1 MKITVGTESVSQLD
15 FKEMRCIYVDI
26 TVSNLTNE
34 PIYVQIA
41 NQIKR
46 QIINQQLKPGEALP
60 SIRKLAADL
69 HISVITTKRAYD
81 ELEKE
86 GFIVTVIGKGCF
98 VSKENKEFIREKKI
112 RMVEEKLSEVIKD
125 SRVLNIGLQGL
136 KMMLE
141 VLYRE
146 M

>member
-1 MKITVGTESVSQLD
+1 MTVGTEAVSRSVTAWV
-15 FKEMRCIYVDI
+15 RCIYVDI
-26 TVSNLTNE
+26 TVSNSTNE
-34 PIYVQIA
+34 PIYEQIA

>member
-1 MKITVGTESVSQLD
+1 M
-15 FKEMRCIYVDI
+15 DI
-26 TVSNLTNE
+26 TVSSSTNE

-41 NQIKR
+41 DQIKK
-46 QIINQQLKPGEALP
+46 QIINQQLKPGEVLP

-86 GFIVTVIGKGCF
+86 GFIVTVVGKGCF
-98 VSKENKEFIREKKI
+98 VSRENMEFIREKKI

-136 KMMLE
+136 KMMIE

>member
-1 MKITVGTESVSQLD
+1 MTDGTNPVSQSV
-15 FKEMRCIYVDI
+15 FTEVRCIYVDI
-26 TVSNLTNE
+26 TVSTSTKE
-34 PIYVQIA
+34 PIYEQVA
-41 NQIKR
+41 NQIKK

-86 GFIVTVIGKGCF
+86 GFIETVIGKGCF
-98 VSKENKEFIREKKI
+98 VSRENKEFIREKKI
-112 RMVEEKLSEVIKD
+112 RMVEEKLSDVIKD

-146 M
+146 GV

>member
-1 MKITVGTESVSQLD
+1 MW
-15 FKEMRCIYVDI
+15 CIYVDI
-26 TVSNLTNE
+26 TVKSSSHE
-34 PIYVQIA
+34 PIYEQIA
-41 NQIKR
+41 DQIKKM
-46 QIINQQLKPGEALP
+46 IINQQLKPGESLP

-69 HISVITTKRAYD
+69 NISVITTKRAYD

-86 GFIVTVIGKGCF
+86 GYIETVVGKGCF
-98 VSKENKEFIREKKI
+98 VSGENTEFIKEKKLK
-112 RMVEEKLSEVIKD
+112 MVEDKLSEVIKE

-146 M
+146 V

>member
-1 MKITVGTESVSQLD
+1 MTDGTNPVSQSV
-15 FKEMRCIYVDI
+15 FTEVRCIYVDI
-26 TVSNLTNE
+26 TVSNSTKE
-34 PIYVQIA
+34 PIYEQVA
-41 NQIKR
+41 NQIKK

-86 GFIVTVIGKGCF
+86 GFIETVIGKGCF
-98 VSKENKEFIREKKI
+98 VSRENKEFIREKKI
-112 RMVEEKLSEVIKD
+112 RMVEEKLSDVIKD

-146 M
+146 GV

>member
-1 MKITVGTESVSQLD
+1 MTVGTEAVSRSVTAWV
-15 FKEMRCIYVDI
+15 RCIYVDI
-26 TVSNLTNE
+26 TVSNSTNE
-34 PIYVQIA
+34 PIYEQIA

-112 RMVEEKLSEVIKD
+112 RMKKASEVIKD

>member
-1 MKITVGTESVSQLD
+1 M
-15 FKEMRCIYVDI
+15 DI
-26 TVSNLTNE
+26 TVNNSSHE
-34 PIYVQIA
+34 AIYEQIA
-41 NQIKR
+41 NQIKSM
-46 QIINQQLKPGEALP
+46 IINQQLKPGEVLP

-69 HISVITTKRAYD
+69 NISVITTKRAYD

-86 GFIVTVIGKGCF
+86 GYIVTLVGKGCF

-112 RMVEEKLSEVIKD
+112 RMVEDKLTEVIRE
-125 SRVLNIGLQGL
+125 SRGLNIGLQGL

-146 M
+146 V

>member
-1 MKITVGTESVSQLD
+1 MTVGTEAVSRSVIAWV
-15 FKEMRCIYVDI
+15 RCIYVDI
-26 TVSNLTNE
+26 TVSNSTNE
-34 PIYVQIA
+34 PIYEQIA

>member
-1 MKITVGTESVSQLD
+1 MTVGTEAVSRSVIAWV
-15 FKEMRCIYVDI
+15 RCIYVDI
-26 TVSNLTNE
+26 TVSNSTNE
-34 PIYVQIA
+34 PIYEQIA

-86 GFIVTVIGKGCF
+86 GFIVTVVGKGCF
-98 VSKENKEFIREKKI
+98 VSRENMEFIREKKI

-136 KMMLE
+136 KMMIE

>member
-1 MKITVGTESVSQLD
+1 M
-15 FKEMRCIYVDI
+15 DI

-41 NQIKR
+41 NQIKK
-46 QIINQQLKPGEALP
+46 QIINQQLKPGESLP

-86 GFIVTVIGKGCF
+86 GFIVTVVGKGCF
-98 VSKENKEFIREKKI
+98 VSRENMEFIREKKI

-136 KMMLE
+136 KMMME

-146 M
+146 GV

>member
-1 MKITVGTESVSQLD
+1 MTDGTNPVSQSV
-15 FKEMRCIYVDI
+15 FTEVRCIYVDI
-26 TVSNLTNE
+26 TVSTSTKE
-34 PIYVQIA
+34 PIYEQVA
-41 NQIKR
+41 NQIKK
-46 QIINQQLKPGEALP
+46 QIINQQLKPGEGLP

-81 ELEKE
+81 ELENE
-86 GFIVTVIGKGCF
+86 GFIETVIGKGCF
-98 VSKENKEFIREKKI
+98 VSRENKEFIREKKI
-112 RMVEEKLSEVIKD
+112 RMVEEKLSDVIKD

-146 M
+146 GI

>member
-1 MKITVGTESVSQLD
+1 M
-15 FKEMRCIYVDI
+15 DI
-26 TVSNLTNE
+26 TVSNSTKE
-34 PIYVQIA
+34 PIYEQVA
-41 NQIKR
+41 NQIKK
-46 QIINQQLKPGEALP
+46 QIINQQLKPGEGLP

-86 GFIVTVIGKGCF
+86 GFIETVIGKGCF
-98 VSKENKEFIREKKI
+98 VSRENKEFIREKKI
-112 RMVEEKLSEVIKD
+112 RMVEEKLSDVIKD

-146 M
+146 GI

>member
-1 MKITVGTESVSQLD
+1 M
-15 FKEMRCIYVDI
+15 DI
-26 TVSNLTNE
+26 TVSNSIQE
-34 PIYVQIA
+34 PIYEQIA
-41 NQIKR
+41 NQIKKL
-46 QIINQQLKPGEALP
+46 IINQQLKPGEGLP
-60 SIRKLAADL
+60 SIRNLANQL

-86 GFIVTVIGKGCF
+86 GFIVTVVGKGCF
-98 VSKENKEFIREKKI
+98 VSNENKEFIREKKI
-112 RMVEEKLSEVIKD
+112 QMVEEKLAEVIKE

-146 M
+146 VV

>member
-1 MKITVGTESVSQLD
+1 M
-15 FKEMRCIYVDI
+15 DI
-26 TVSNLTNE
+26 KVSNSTRE
-34 PIYVQIA
+34 PIYEQIA
-41 NQIKR
+41 NQIRKL
-46 QIINQQLKPGEALP
+46 IINQQLQPGEGLP

-81 ELEKE
+81 ELENE
-86 GFIVTVIGKGCF
+86 DFIESVIGKGCF
-98 VSKENKEFIREKKI
+98 VSRENKEFIKGKKI
-112 RMVEEKLSEVIKD
+112 RMVEDKLTEVIKE

-146 M
+146 A

>member
-1 MKITVGTESVSQLD
+1 M
-15 FKEMRCIYVDI
+15 DI
-26 TVSNLTNE
+26 TVKNSAHE
-34 PIYVQIA
+34 PIYEQIA
-41 NQIKR
+41 DQIKNM
-46 QIINQQLKPGEALP
+46 IINHRLNPGERLP

-69 HISVITTKRAYD
+69 NISVITTKRAYE

-86 GFIVTVIGKGCF
+86 GFIETVIGKGCF
-98 VSKENKEFIREKKI
+98 VSRDNKDFIREKRI
-112 RMVEEKLSEVIKD
+112 RMVEDKLSEAIKD

-136 KMMLE
+136 KVMLE

>member
-1 MKITVGTESVSQLD
+1 MTDGSNPLSQSFFTED
-15 FKEMRCIYVDI
+15 RCIYVVI
-26 TVSNLTNE
+26 TVSNSTKE
-34 PIYVQIA
+34 PIYEQVA
-41 NQIKR
+41 NQIKK

-86 GFIVTVIGKGCF
+86 GFIETVIGKGCF
-98 VSKENKEFIREKKI
+98 VSRENKEFIREKKI
-112 RMVEEKLSEVIKD
+112 RMVEEKLSDVIKD

-146 M
+146 GV